1 MISSSVDQG
10 DIGFNS
16 TRKLTRVNRIGS
28 KTIRQM
34 DWKSLPAFLAVA
46 RSGSLRGGAEQVT
59 GTHATVRRQI
69 EGLEAQLGTTLF
81 RRAADGL
88 TLTAAGRRLLPQALQ
103 AESALLK
110 GFNAV
115 KGLDREASGSIRLSA
130 DPLTAHYL
138 LAPVLADFA
147 SLYPDIEIELK
158 LSYTLDSIEDDETDI
173 SIRHV
178 LEVDEDAVGRKL
190 FPLSLGVFASRDY
203 VDAELP
209 QAGPKGRGLTWIGYG
224 EVPELQAMI
233 AATPFSNA
241 RIRHVVTDPQMHL
254 HLARAGAGMTFLAN
268 WIPTAFPE
276 LQRVPGT
283 SLDQRR
289 STWVLLHGGLRR
301 VRRARLLVDYLSAAL
316 LERRAD
322 FIGQ

>member
-1 MISSSVDQG
+1 
-10 DIGFNS
+10 
-16 TRKLTRVNRIGS
+16 
-28 KTIRQM
+28 M

-46 RSGSLRGGAEQVT
+46 RSGSLRAGAEQLG

-81 RRAADGL
+81 RRNAGGL
-88 TLTAAGRRLLPQALQ
+88 TLTGAGRRLLPQALE
-103 AESALLK
+103 AEAALLK
-110 GFNAV
+110 GFSAV
-115 KGLDREASGSIRLSA
+115 KGLDREASGRIRLST

-147 SLYPDIEIELK
+147 ALYPEIEIELR
-158 LSYTLDSIEDDETDI
+158 LSYILDSIEKDETDI

-178 LEVDEDAVGRKL
+178 LSVDEDAVGRKL
-190 FPLSLGVFASRDY
+190 FPLSLGVFASRSY
-203 VDAELP
+203 IDANLAI
-209 QAGPKGRGLTWIGYG
+209 AGPRGKGLTWIGYG

-233 AATPFSNA
+233 AATPFPEA
-241 RIRHVVTDPQMHL
+241 RVRHTIADPQMHL
-254 HLARAGAGMTFLAN
+254 HLARAGAGMTFLSS
-268 WIPTAFPE
+268 WVPTVFPE

-283 SLDQRR
+283 AFDQSR
-289 STWVLLHGGLRR
+289 STWILLHGGLRR
-301 VRRARLLVDYLSAAL
+301 VQRARLLVDYLSAAL